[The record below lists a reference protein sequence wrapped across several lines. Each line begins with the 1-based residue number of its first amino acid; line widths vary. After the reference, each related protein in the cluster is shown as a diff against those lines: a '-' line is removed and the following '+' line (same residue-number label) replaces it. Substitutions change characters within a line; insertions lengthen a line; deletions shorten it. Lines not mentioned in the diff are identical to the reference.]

1 RRCTRI
7 VIVCSNQE
15 LSPHEVFSTV
25 FTHHIFIV
33 YPFGFQYCCVH
44 KLSRAL
50 FSALTSTLQV
60 SAPTM
65 ENGGEP
71 SNKKSRLQE
80 EPMAAVKQE
89 RLEMKESQGGAGA
102 LATVEEAMQVPW
114 VAAEVNPLFYLCF
127 ACQLPLRPP
136 VHQCE
141 GGHRVCGRCHGDR
154 CTACDPPAAYSPF
167 PFMDDAL
174 GAVQLPCCYR
184 ADGCGRKLMYHEA
197 ADHALQCAF
206 APCHCPGHGCSMW
219 ASPPALLDHIA
230 AAHSWPVTEVGYGSP
245 FRIAVPT
252 PWRGGGTHLLVERND
267 RRLFLV
273 TLSEFGE
280 ATAVTVVCVREG
292 TAAAAP
298 RFRST
303 VWAEVASNTEENLF
317 RRLSTVPSSSGGGNL
332 SGGGP
337 PVCLLVPPDFG
348 SENEDLFLGV
358 RIDKL

>member
-1 RRCTRI
+1 
-7 VIVCSNQE
+7 
-15 LSPHEVFSTV
+15 
-25 FTHHIFIV
+25 
-33 YPFGFQYCCVH
+33 
-44 KLSRAL
+44 
-50 FSALTSTLQV
+50 
-60 SAPTM
+60 M

-80 EPMAAVKQE
+80 EEPMAVKQE
-89 RLEMKESQGGAGA
+89 GLERRQSQGGEGA
-102 LATVEEAMQVPW
+102 LLAVEDEAMQVPW

-154 CTACDPPAAYSPF
+154 CTSCDPPTAYIPF

-174 GAVQLPCCYR
+174 RAVQLPCCYK

-230 AAHSWPVTEVGYGSP
+230 AAHSWPVTEVSYGTP
-245 FRIAVPT
+245 FRIAVPP

-267 RRLFLV
+267 PRLFLV

-280 ATAVTVVCVREG
+280 ATAVSVVCVREG

-317 RRLSTVPSSSGGGNL
+317 RRLSTVPSSSSGNL
-332 SGGGP
+332 PGERP

-348 SENEDLFLGV
+348 SESEDLFLGV